1 MEKNLKMMVVSW
13 CCGCMQSPNDAIQ
26 KTESNT
32 HTTTHKQTNNGFLD
46 TKKTPDLTKP
56 CYTEDVLPVS

>member
-13 CCGCMQSPNDAIQ
+13 CCGCMQLSNDEIQ

-32 HTTTHKQTNNGFLD
+32 HTTTQKQTNNGFRD
-46 TKKTPDLTKP
+46 TKKHLI
-56 CYTEDVLPVS
+56 